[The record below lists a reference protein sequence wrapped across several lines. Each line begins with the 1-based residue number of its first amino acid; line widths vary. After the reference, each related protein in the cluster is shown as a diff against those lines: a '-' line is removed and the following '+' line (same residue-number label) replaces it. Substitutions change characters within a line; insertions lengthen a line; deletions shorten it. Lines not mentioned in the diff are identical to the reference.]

1 MQINSKKN
9 LKTKKT
15 VLFKIKR
22 QFEPKLKPFWEH
34 FEIPHSPNSN
44 VISYLMDIRKD
55 PINSEGNKVPPI
67 VWDCSCL
74 EEVCGTCTM
83 RINGKVRQSCSALVD
98 KLKWPIT
105 LEPMSKF
112 PVMRDLSV
120 DRSRMFEALKKV
132 KAWVPVDGYHDLG
145 PGERIHPEHQKV
157 AYELSKCMTCGCCVE
172 ACPQYSKDNDFLGA
186 AALSQVR
193 LFNMHPT
200 GKNLKKERLTILME
214 KGGISD
220 CGNAQNCVEACPRS
234 IPLTESIAHLGKDVS
249 KQMWKNIFSS

>member
-1 MQINSKKN
+1 M
-9 LKTKKT
+9 KTT
-15 VLFKIKR
+15 VPFKIKR
-22 QFEPKLKPFWEH
+22 QFGPDLDPYWEK
-34 FEIPHSPNSN
+34 FELPHSPTSN
-44 VISYLMDIRKD
+44 VISYLMDIRKN
-55 PINSEGNKVPPI
+55 PINADGVRVPPI

-83 RINGKVRQSCSALVD
+83 RINGQVRQSCSALVD

-120 DRSRMFEALKKV
+120 DRSRMFDALKRV
-132 KAWVPVDGYHDLG
+132 QAWVPVDGYHDLG
-145 PGERIHPEHQKV
+145 PGEKILPDHQKI

-172 ACPQYSKDNDFLGA
+172 ACPQYSKDNNFIGA
-186 AALSQVR
+186 AAMSQAR

-200 GKNLKKERLTILME
+200 GKNLKKERLDTLMQE
-214 KGGISD
+214 GGITS

-249 KQMWKNIFSS
+249 KQMWKNIFGA